1 METIKAPMPSE
12 LDSLIS
18 ESMDLRRQIQDLQQK
33 YDSKRSRIL
42 GIMTATNQK
51 LYLNDICKAIRTD
64 PVSIESV
71 SKELFIKALQEVDIP
86 REKKVFIWNH
96 SVKEVKR
103 PETIILQALKNKN
116 QVPDSNY

>member
-1 METIKAPMPSE
+1 METINAHMPSE
-12 LDSLIS
+12 LDNLIS

-33 YDSKRSRIL
+33 YDAKRSQIL
-42 GIMTATNQK
+42 GILIASNRK
-51 LYLNDICKAIRTD
+51 FYLNDICKAIRTD

-96 SVKEVKR
+96 SIKEVKR
-103 PETIILQALKNKN
+103 PETVILQALKSKDKT
-116 QVPDSNY
+116 PDCK